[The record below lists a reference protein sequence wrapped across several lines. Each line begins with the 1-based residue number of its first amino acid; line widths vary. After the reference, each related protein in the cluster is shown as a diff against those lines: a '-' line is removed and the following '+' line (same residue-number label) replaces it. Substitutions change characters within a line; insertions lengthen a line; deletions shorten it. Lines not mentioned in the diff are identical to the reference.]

1 MTLMWPATSCTAP
14 GSPASDRPNLVSV
27 ADGVGS
33 WGDRVGYRI
42 FINPLNAG
50 TTLPD
55 LMRASVP
62 KISVDESGS
71 LVGLVGIGVSYDAKQ
86 TWALQQLSMAVR
98 PGERWAVLGP
108 NGCGKTTLVQLI
120 TGYLHP
126 TVGDLSLLG
135 ARLGRGVDWRV
146 LRTRLGVVSAAF
158 AKMVRP
164 ELLAAE
170 VVMTAK
176 YAALEPWWHEYS
188 AADRERARA
197 LLDAGG
203 FGYLASRPFGVLSE
217 GERQQVQL
225 ARSLMTDPD
234 LLVLDEPA
242 AGLDLGARERLV
254 ARIAAIAADPARPAV
269 VLITHHVEEI
279 PPGFTHAL
287 LLRSGQTVASGPI
300 SETMRSSSV
309 SEAFGVDV
317 SLTFD
322 EGRFAARVRL

>member
-1 MTLMWPATSCTAP
+1 MAQC
-14 GSPASDRPNLVSV
+14 R
-27 ADGVGS
+27 
-33 WGDRVGYRI
+33 
-42 FINPLNAG
+42 
-50 TTLPD
+50 TTLQCFMDAPETT
-55 LMRASVP
+55 LSSAISP
-62 KISVDESGS
+62 SVDESGS
-71 LVGLVGIGVSYDAKQ
+71 LIGLRGVGVSFDAKQ
-86 TWALQQLSMAVR
+86 TWALHRLSLDVR
-98 PGERWAVLGP
+98 PGERWVVLGP

-164 ELLAAE
+164 ELLAAD

-188 AADRERARA
+188 QEDRDRALR

-203 FGYLASRPFGVLSE
+203 FAYLATRPFGVLSE

-225 ARSLMTDPD
+225 ARSLMTNPD

-254 ARIAAIAADPARPAV
+254 TRIAAIAADPALPAA

-287 LLRSGQTVASGPI
+287 LLRDGETVASGPI
-300 SETMRSSSV
+300 EETLQSSSV
-309 SEAFGVDV
+309 SDAFGVDV
-317 SLTFD
+317 KLNYD
-322 EGRFAARVRL
+322 EGRFAARVRI

>member
-1 MTLMWPATSCTAP
+1 MDAHDTTPSSAVSAP
-14 GSPASDRPNLVSV
+14 
-27 ADGVGS
+27 
-33 WGDRVGYRI
+33 
-42 FINPLNAG
+42 
-50 TTLPD
+50 
-55 LMRASVP
+55 
-62 KISVDESGS
+62 VDESGS
-71 LVGLVGIGVSYDAKQ
+71 LIGLRGVGVSFDAKQ
-86 TWALQQLSMAVR
+86 TWAIQHLTLAVR
-98 PGERWAVLGP
+98 PGERWVVLGP

-164 ELLAAE
+164 ELLAAD

-188 AADRERARA
+188 QEDRDRALR

-203 FGYLASRPFGVLSE
+203 FAYLATRPFGVLSE

-225 ARSLMTDPD
+225 ARSLMTNPD

-254 ARIAAIAADPARPAV
+254 ARIAAIAADLSLPAA

-287 LLRSGQTVASGPI
+287 LLRDGQTVAGGPI
-300 SETMRSSSV
+300 EETLQSSSV
-309 SEAFGVDV
+309 SDAFGVDV
-317 SLTFD
+317 RLNRE
-322 EGRFAARVRL
+322 EGRFAARVRV

>member
-1 MTLMWPATSCTAP
+1 MGSATGNS
-14 GSPASDRPNLVSV
+14 
-27 ADGVGS
+27 
-33 WGDRVGYRI
+33 
-42 FINPLNAG
+42 
-50 TTLPD
+50 
-55 LMRASVP
+55 
-62 KISVDESGS
+62 SVDESGS
-71 LVGLVGIGVSYDAKQ
+71 LVGLTGIGVSYDAKE
-86 TWALQQLSMAVR
+86 TWALHDLNLQVH
-98 PGERWAVLGP
+98 PGERWVVLGP
-108 NGCGKTTLVQLI
+108 NGCGKTTFVQLI

-164 ELLAAE
+164 ELLAAD
-170 VVMTAK
+170 VVMTAR

-188 AADRERARA
+188 QADRDRAGS

-203 FGYLASRPFGVLSE
+203 FGYLAGRPFGVLSE

-225 ARSLMTDPD
+225 ARSLMTNPD

-254 ARIAAIAADPARPAV
+254 ARIAAIATNVDLPGA
-269 VLITHHVEEI
+269 VLITHHVEEV

-287 LLRSGQTVASGPI
+287 LLRAGDTVALGPI
-300 SETMRSSSV
+300 EETLRSETV
-309 SEAFGVDV
+309 SDAFGVNV
-317 SLTFD
+317 KLSFD

>member
-1 MTLMWPATSCTAP
+1 MTTPATSQPPT
-14 GSPASDRPNLVSV
+14 
-27 ADGVGS
+27 
-33 WGDRVGYRI
+33 
-42 FINPLNAG
+42 
-50 TTLPD
+50 
-55 LMRASVP
+55 
-62 KISVDESGS
+62 VDEFGA
-71 LVGLVGIGVSYDAKQ
+71 LVGLRGIGVSYDAKRS
-86 TWALQQLSMAVR
+86 WALRSLTMSVA
-98 PGERWAVLGP
+98 PGERWVVLGP

-164 ELLAAE
+164 ELLARD

-176 YAALEPWWHEYS
+176 YAALEPWWHEYDDD
-188 AADRERARA
+188 DRDRAES
-197 LLDAGG
+197 LLSAGG
-203 FGYLASRPFGVLSE
+203 FAYLSERNFGVLSE

-225 ARSLMTDPD
+225 ARSLMTNPD

-254 ARIAAIAADPARPAV
+254 ARISAIASSSSLPAA

-287 LLRSGQTVASGPI
+287 LLRGGETVACGPI
-300 SETMRSSSV
+300 AETLRSDTV
-309 SEAFGVDV
+309 SAAFGVEVRLSVED
-317 SLTFD
+317 D
-322 EGRFAARVRL
+322 RYAARVRV

>member
-1 MTLMWPATSCTAP
+1 MDAP
-14 GSPASDRPNLVSV
+14 E
-27 ADGVGS
+27 
-33 WGDRVGYRI
+33 
-42 FINPLNAG
+42 
-50 TTLPD
+50 TTLSSAISP
-55 LMRASVP
+55 
-62 KISVDESGS
+62 SVDESGS
-71 LVGLVGIGVSYDAKQ
+71 LIGLRGVGVSFDAKQ
-86 TWALQQLSMAVR
+86 TWALHYLSLAVR
-98 PGERWAVLGP
+98 PGERWVVLGP

-164 ELLAAE
+164 ELLAAD

-188 AADRERARA
+188 QEDRDRALR

-203 FGYLASRPFGVLSE
+203 FAYLATRPFGVLSE

-225 ARSLMTDPD
+225 ARSLMTNPD

-254 ARIAAIAADPARPAV
+254 TRIAAIAADPALPAA

-287 LLRSGQTVASGPI
+287 LLRDGETVASGPI
-300 SETMRSSSV
+300 EETLQSSSV
-309 SEAFGVDV
+309 SDAFGVDV
-317 SLTFD
+317 KLNYD
-322 EGRFAARVRL
+322 EGRFAARVRI

>member
-1 MTLMWPATSCTAP
+1 MDAP
-14 GSPASDRPNLVSV
+14 SAKL
-27 ADGVGS
+27 
-33 WGDRVGYRI
+33 
-42 FINPLNAG
+42 
-50 TTLPD
+50 
-55 LMRASVP
+55 
-62 KISVDESGS
+62 SVDETGS
-71 LVGLVGIGVSYDAKQ
+71 LIGLTGIGVSYDAKE
-86 TWALQQLSMAVR
+86 TWALRDLNLAVH
-98 PGERWAVLGP
+98 PGERWVVLGP
-108 NGCGKTTLVQLI
+108 NGCGKTTFVQLI

-164 ELLAAE
+164 ELLAAD

-188 AADRERARA
+188 QEDRDRAQT

-203 FGYLASRPFGVLSE
+203 FGYLAGRSFGVLSE

-225 ARSLMTDPD
+225 ARSLMTNPD

-254 ARIAAIAADPARPAV
+254 ARIAAIAANAELPGA

-300 SETMRSSSV
+300 EETLQSTTV
-309 SEAFGVDV
+309 SDAFGVDV
-317 SLTFD
+317 RLSFD
-322 EGRFAARVRL
+322 EGRFAARVRV

>member
-1 MTLMWPATSCTAP
+1 MDTPSV
-14 GSPASDRPNLVSV
+14 SSV
-27 ADGVGS
+27 APS
-33 WGDRVGYRI
+33 
-42 FINPLNAG
+42 A
-50 TTLPD
+50 T
-55 LMRASVP
+55 AS
-62 KISVDESGS
+62 SAVDESGF
-71 LVGLVGIGVSYDAKQ
+71 LVGLRGIGVSYDAKE
-86 TWALQQLSMAVR
+86 TWALQNLDLVVH
-98 PGERWAVLGP
+98 PGERWVVLGP
-108 NGCGKTTLVQLI
+108 NGCGKTTFVQLI

-135 ARLGRGVDWRV
+135 ARLGRGVDWRL

-164 ELLAAE
+164 ELLAAD

-188 AADRERARA
+188 EEDRDRAQT

-203 FGYLASRPFGVLSE
+203 FGYLAARPFGVLSE

-225 ARSLMTDPD
+225 ARSLMTNPD

-254 ARIAAIAADPARPAV
+254 ARIAAIAGNADLPGA

-287 LLRSGQTVASGPI
+287 LLRAGHTVASGPI
-300 SETMRSSSV
+300 EQTLQSSTV

-317 SLTFD
+317 RLTFD
-322 EGRFAARVRL
+322 EGRFAARVRI

>member
-1 MTLMWPATSCTAP
+1 MDAP
-14 GSPASDRPNLVSV
+14 E
-27 ADGVGS
+27 
-33 WGDRVGYRI
+33 
-42 FINPLNAG
+42 
-50 TTLPD
+50 TTLSSAISP
-55 LMRASVP
+55 
-62 KISVDESGS
+62 SVDESGS
-71 LVGLVGIGVSYDAKQ
+71 LIGLRGIGVSFDAKQ
-86 TWALQQLSMAVR
+86 TWALHRLSLDVR
-98 PGERWAVLGP
+98 PGERWVVLGP

-164 ELLAAE
+164 ELLAAD

-188 AADRERARA
+188 QEDRDRALR

-203 FGYLASRPFGVLSE
+203 FAYLATRPFGVLSE

-225 ARSLMTDPD
+225 ARSLLTNPA
-234 LLVLDEPA
+234 LLVRDEPA
-242 AGLDLGARERLV
+242 AGLVLGARERLV
-254 ARIAAIAADPARPAV
+254 TRIAAIAADPALPAA

-287 LLRSGQTVASGPI
+287 LLRDGETVASGPI
-300 SETMRSSSV
+300 EETLQSSSV
-309 SEAFGVDV
+309 SDAFGVDV
-317 SLTFD
+317 KLNYD
-322 EGRFAARVRL
+322 EGRFAARVRI